1 MKPVRVLAAN
11 HPRLLRELV
20 MATIADQPG
29 IELVGKGRNESDL
42 ADIVEPVQPDVLIVA
57 MNETEKRLGQCGFL
71 LWRHPEMRPAKRGK
85 HLPPILSTAKQTPAP
100 KTSAQRLLPDSPGN
114 NYRFVSTTW
123 PGRVAFQAGGCSGG
137 RGVTVPTS
145 SEVREMASEHGR
157 AKKRNNAIVAL
168 LSSARSSAQL
178 LSTGFLATLADRSR
192 DWLVWGN
199 AFEYAYHRWMLH
211 RRKSSFA
218 KGHLEHHGT
227 IGAPEEAEHVTLGR
241 SPFHIA
247 LLFASNGVF
256 VMVVDLLLGLGLV
269 PGIFVGWTVYLI
281 AAEEIHWRIHME
293 GWLPPG
299 LGFARAYHMSHHDI
313 PNTRYNVFYP
323 CAISCWEIAGSRA
336 PATA

>member
-1 MKPVRVLAAN
+1 M
-11 HPRLLRELV
+11 
-20 MATIADQPG
+20 
-29 IELVGKGRNESDL
+29 
-42 ADIVEPVQPDVLIVA
+42 
-57 MNETEKRLGQCGFL
+57 
-71 LWRHPEMRPAKRGK
+71 
-85 HLPPILSTAKQTPAP
+85 
-100 KTSAQRLLPDSPGN
+100 
-114 NYRFVSTTW
+114 
-123 PGRVAFQAGGCSGG
+123 
-137 RGVTVPTS
+137 PTS

-168 LSSARSSAQL
+168 LSGAL
-178 LSTGFLATLADRSR
+178 PGVVLSFYLPVSWECWLIGLVIG
-192 DWLVWGN
+192 LVWGN

-211 RRKSSFA
+211 RRRSSFA

-227 IGAPEEAEHVTLGR
+227 IGDPEEAEHVTLGR

-256 VMVVDLLLGLGLV
+256 VIVVDLLLGLGLM

-313 PNTRYNVFYP
+313 PNTRYNVFLP
-323 CAISCWEIAGSRA
+323 LCDFLLGNSRLPRA
-336 PATA
+336 SPSLKQSG